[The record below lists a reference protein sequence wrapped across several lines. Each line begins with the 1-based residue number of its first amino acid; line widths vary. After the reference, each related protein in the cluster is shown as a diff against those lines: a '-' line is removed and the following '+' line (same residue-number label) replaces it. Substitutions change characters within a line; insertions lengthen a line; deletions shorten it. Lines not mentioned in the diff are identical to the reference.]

1 MSEWLEYQECY
12 RKLAHK
18 SVINAIV
25 LSHDGRRLVTGSDD
39 STVLV
44 WSTLNGSTLCR
55 VKTHSPVLSL
65 AWVRSSSGFLLGCK
79 DGRLASVDL
88 SEVRYTPTLLIP
100 HLC

>member
-12 RKLAHK
+12 HRVAHS
-18 SVINAIV
+18 SVINVMV

-44 WSTLNGSTLCR
+44 WSTQNGSTLCR
-55 VKTHSPVLSL
+55 IKTHSPVLSL
-65 AWVRSSSGFLLGCK
+65 AWVGNSSGFLLGCQ

-88 SEVRYTPTLLIP
+88 SEVRYRPTLSIP
-100 HLC
+100 R